1 MSSFEY
7 EMVPSFTTVV
17 GERKM
22 EKKDSGALWRD
33 ETASGLEI
41 RTIIPL
47 QHIGIPVIN
56 TIVAN

>member
-22 EKKDSGALWRD
+22 EKKDSGAL
-33 ETASGLEI
+33 
-41 RTIIPL
+41 
-47 QHIGIPVIN
+47 
-56 TIVAN
+56 